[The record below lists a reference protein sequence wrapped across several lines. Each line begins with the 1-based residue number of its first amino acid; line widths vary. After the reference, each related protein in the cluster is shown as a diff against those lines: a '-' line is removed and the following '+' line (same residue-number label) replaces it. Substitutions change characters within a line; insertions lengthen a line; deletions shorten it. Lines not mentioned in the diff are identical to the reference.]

1 MSNITSLW
9 AKSAILAI
17 FCIGITIPVSA
28 QSYEVKEA
36 ETISTEN
43 VDDDLALLLTQR
55 NSEETSENGW
65 YVSLAPNLV
74 FGYPVDINS
83 DGPVA
88 ITTAPIFPGGPAVV
102 ANIPIDISLDTE
114 TGFGI
119 NGAAGYRFD
128 DARVEL
134 EVAYTNN
141 NVDGVTVNNLAE
153 IPLDGEIESAQFM
166 VNGYYDVPT
175 NSRFSPYIGG
185 GVGVATLTANDVE
198 ANIPG
203 IGALA
208 LDDTGASFVF
218 QVKAGLAYEISDQAS
233 AFLGYR
239 LHGIPGQ
246 NFEVFD
252 ADFDADTLFVHSLQL
267 GARYE
272 F

>member
-1 MSNITSLW
+1 MSSL
-9 AKSAILAI
+9 KRLFSRSSIL
-17 FCIGITIPVSA
+17 T
-28 QSYEVKEA
+28 
-36 ETISTEN
+36 
-43 VDDDLALLLTQR
+43 LALAGIATPTLAQTAP
-55 NSEETSENGW
+55 ETSIDNTLAQAISSEQENGW
-65 YVSLAPNLV
+65 YVSIGPSLV
-74 FGYPVDINS
+74 FGYPVDIAS
-83 DGPVA
+83 DGDVP
-88 ITTAPIFPGGPAVV
+88 ITTAPLFPGGPAVV

-141 NVDGVTVNNLAE
+141 DVDGVTVNNLAE
-153 IPLDGEIESAQFM
+153 VPLDGDIESAQFM
-166 VNGYYDVPT
+166 VNGYYDIPT
-175 NSRFSPYIGG
+175 ESRFSPYIGG

-203 IGALA
+203 VGNLA

-218 QVKAGLAYEISDQAS
+218 QVKAGVGYKISDQAS

-239 LHGIPGQ
+239 LHGLPGQ
-246 NFEVFD
+246 NFEAFG
-252 ADFDADTLFVHSLQL
+252 ADFDADTVLIHSMQL
-267 GARYE
+267 GARYN